1 MKLHVIAVGRWR
13 ECPERALWQEYS
25 KRLNWECSLKEVE
38 VKQTLPADK
47 LKIKEA
53 ELLLAAVP
61 ENTAIIALDEHG
73 KELTSPKFAEMIQ
86 NFQLN
91 GRDIAFLIGG
101 ASGHGDAVLKA
112 AERKLS
118 LGTMTWPHMLV
129 RAMLSEQI
137 YRAHA
142 ILSGHPYHRG

>member
-118 LGTMTWPHMLV
+118 LGAMTWPHMLV